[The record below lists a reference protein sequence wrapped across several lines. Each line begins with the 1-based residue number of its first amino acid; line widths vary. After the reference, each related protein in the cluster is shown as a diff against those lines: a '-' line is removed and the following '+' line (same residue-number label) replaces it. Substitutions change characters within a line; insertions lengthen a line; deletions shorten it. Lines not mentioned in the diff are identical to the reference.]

1 MQHREEPHRGGV
13 PVAEQPP
20 CELDVAGDHE
30 QQVVGV
36 VHDAAGEA
44 AEREQPLLALV
55 HPLGPPHAQERPS
68 DAEERGGGA
77 VSGKAHLRSAG
88 AADRAV
94 RHEVQHRNRGGSR
107 VPLELADHL
116 QRDAGGR
123 SGAHHDH
130 VDRAASGVRHD
141 SPQPRPVDLRQL
153 LQPVDRMDDAREQD
167 RARTRARLVHGNGA
181 ASRCLGTPRRQ

>member
-1 MQHREEPHRGGV
+1 
-13 PVAEQPP
+13 
-20 CELDVAGDHE
+20 
-30 QQVVGV
+30 
-36 VHDAAGEA
+36 
-44 AEREQPLLALV
+44 LLESCTTLPAR
-55 HPLGPPHAQERPS
+55 RPS
-68 DAEERGGGA
+68 ASSRSSLSSTLSARRTRRSVRVTPRRRGGGA
-77 VSGKAHLRSAG
+77 VCGKAHLRPAG
-88 AADRAV
+88 AASRPV
-94 RHEVQHRNRGGSR
+94 RHQVQHRYRGGSR

-153 LQPVDRMDDAREQD
+153 LQPVDRMDDACEQD
-167 RARTRARLVHGNGA
+167 RARTRARLVHGSDA